1 MKPADEKATVV
12 EGVDAVETRSLA
24 RRSLGSVH
32 ERVDPRIRPADRP
45 TDEELDEG
53 YVHQL
58 TDYIEHKHH
67 HHDRNRDHEKGVSD
81 KGSQDSRTVADETI
95 YVEFDDGDPR
105 DPMNFTYARKWLITF
120 TASFFS
126 IIVASS
132 SSAYALGDPSMIRD
146 LNATQ
151 FQATIGLSMYTLGFA
166 IVPLVSASF
175 SEEFGRQ
182 PLYFCS
188 GIGCLLMHLMTA
200 LAPNIQTVIVGRFL
214 AGAFGST
221 GSTMVGGTIADIWAP
236 HERGVPM
243 SVFAVMALTGPG
255 IGCVASGW
263 IEQNPH
269 LEWRWIQWIHVIWT
283 GVFVVAMPFCMR
295 ETRSGVL
302 LTRLAKK
309 LRKDTG
315 NHHYR
320 ARVEDE
326 RASLRTLIYISCTR
340 PIYLLVT
347 EPVVAAF
354 SLWVGFAWGILYVL
368 VESIAPAFRTIHHFN
383 TGETGTVFVTMIL
396 GPLCGLAIQMYQEK
410 LYAKYV
416 PTKGPEARLFS
427 ACVGAILFPA
437 GIFIYAWC
445 TFESVHWI
453 GMVVGVWVIMTALF
467 VLYVAVFT
475 YLADCYGIFASSALA
490 GQSLCRNLLG
500 MAFPLFTEQMFE
512 RLTYHWGN
520 TLFGCIAVLMIPI
533 PYVLLWKGPAIRA
546 SSKFASQAMQKY

>member
-1 MKPADEKATVV
+1 MKPTDEEATIV
-12 EGVDAVETRSLA
+12 EDMAVAETGSLA
-24 RRSLGSVH
+24 RRSLASVH
-32 ERVDPRIRPADRP
+32 EAVDPRIRPSDRP
-45 TDEELDEG
+45 TDEDLDIG
-53 YVHQL
+53 LVRQL
-58 TDYIEHKHH
+58 SNYIEHKHH
-67 HHDRNRDHEKGVSD
+67 EKKSPSE
-81 KGSQDSRTVADETI
+81 KESSQNDSEEII
-95 YVEFDDGDPR
+95 YVEYEENDSR
-105 DPMNFTYARKWLITF
+105 DPMNFSRTRKWVITF

-166 IVPLVSASF
+166 VVPLFSASF

-182 PLYFCS
+182 PLYFFS
-188 GIGCLLMHLMTA
+188 GIGCLLMHLMIA
-200 LAPNIQTVIVGRFL
+200 LSQNIQTVIVGRFL

-236 HERGVPM
+236 HERGMPM
-243 SVFAVMALTGPG
+243 SLFSVMALIGPG
-255 IGCVASGW
+255 VGCAAAGW
-263 IEQNPH
+263 IEQDPR

-283 GVFVVAMPFCMR
+283 GIFVVAVPICMK

-302 LTRLAKK
+302 LTKLAKK

-340 PIYLLVT
+340 PIYLLLT

-354 SLWVGFAWGILYVL
+354 SLWAGFAWGILYVL

-383 TGETGTVFVTMIL
+383 TGETGTVFTAMIV
-396 GPLCGLAIQMYQEK
+396 GTFCGLGIQFVQES
-410 LYAKYV
+410 LYAKHSA
-416 PTKGPEARLFS
+416 KRGPEARLFG
-427 ACVGAILFPA
+427 ACLAAILFPA

-445 TFESVHWI
+445 TFESVPWI
-453 GMVVGVWVIMTALF
+453 GMAIGIFVIMTGLF

-490 GQSLCRNLLG
+490 GQSLSRNLMG
-500 MAFPLFTEQMFE
+500 MAFPLFTEQLFA

-520 TLFGCIAVLMIPI
+520 TLFGCIAVAMIPI
-533 PYVLLWKGPAIRA
+533 PYILLWKGPVIRA
-546 SSKFASQAMQKY
+546 SSKFASQAIQKS

>member
-1 MKPADEKATVV
+1 MKPSDKETIVV
-12 EGVDAVETRSLA
+12 EDMATAETGSLA
-24 RRSLGSVH
+24 RRSLASVH
-32 ERVDPRIRPADRP
+32 EAVDPRIRPSDRP
-45 TDEELDEG
+45 ADEDLDRG
-53 YVHQL
+53 LVRQL
-58 TDYIEHKHH
+58 SNYIEHKHH
-67 HHDRNRDHEKGVSD
+67 AKSLSEKD
-81 KGSQDSRTVADETI
+81 GSQNDPEEII
-95 YVEFDDGDPR
+95 YVEYEEGDSR
-105 DPMNFTYARKWLITF
+105 DPMNFSRTRKWVITF

-132 SSAYALGDPSMIRD
+132 SSAYALGNPSMIRD
-146 LNATQ
+146 LNATP

-166 IVPLVSASF
+166 VVPLVSASF

-182 PLYFCS
+182 PLYFFS
-188 GIGCLLMHLMTA
+188 GIGCLLMHLMIA
-200 LAPNIQTVIVGRFL
+200 LSQNIQTVIIGRFF

-236 HERGVPM
+236 HERGMPM
-243 SVFAVMALTGPG
+243 SLFAFLALIGPG
-255 IGCVASGW
+255 VGCVAAGW
-263 IEQNPH
+263 IEQDPH

-283 GVFVVAMPFCMR
+283 GIFVVAVPICMK

-302 LTRLAKK
+302 LTRLAQK

-340 PIYLLVT
+340 PIYLLLT

-383 TGETGTVFVTMIL
+383 TGQTGTVFVTMII
-396 GPLCGLAIQMYQEK
+396 GGIVGLVMQLFQER
-410 LYAKYV
+410 LYAKHSA
-416 PTKGPEARLFS
+416 KRGPEARLFG
-427 ACVGAILFPA
+427 ACAAAILFPS
-437 GIFIYAWC
+437 GILIYAWC

-453 GMVVGVWVIMTALF
+453 GMAIGIFVIMTALF

-490 GQSLCRNLLG
+490 GQSLSRNLMG
-500 MAFPLFTEQMFE
+500 MAFPLFTEQMFS

-520 TLFGCIAVLMIPI
+520 TLFGCIAVAMIPI
-533 PYVLLWKGPAIRA
+533 PFILLWKGPVIRA
-546 SSKFASQAMQKY
+546 SSKFASQVIQKA

>member
-1 MKPADEKATVV
+1 MKPTDEESTIVEDVV
-12 EGVDAVETRSLA
+12 VTETGSLA
-24 RRSLGSVH
+24 RRSLASVH
-32 ERVDPRIRPADRP
+32 DAVDPRIRPSDRP
-45 TDEELDEG
+45 TDDVLDEG
-53 YVHQL
+53 YARQL
-58 TDYIEHKHH
+58 SDYIGHKHH
-67 HHDRNRDHEKGVSD
+67 HEKSPSE
-81 KGSQDSRTVADETI
+81 KEGSQKDSDEPI
-95 YVEFDDGDPR
+95 YVEFEEVDSR
-105 DPMNFTYARKWLITF
+105 DPMNFSYTRKWLITF

-132 SSAYALGDPSMIRD
+132 SSAYALGVPSMIRD

-188 GIGCLLMHLMTA
+188 GVGCLLMHLMIA

-236 HERGVPM
+236 HERGMPM
-243 SVFAVMALTGPG
+243 SLFAIMALTGPG

-263 IEQNPH
+263 IEQDPR

-283 GVFVVAMPFCMR
+283 GIFVIAVPICMK

-340 PIYLLVT
+340 PIYLLIT

-383 TGETGTVFVTMIL
+383 TGQTGTVFATMIV
-396 GPLCGLAIQMYQEK
+396 GCFAGLAIQLYQEK
-410 LYAKYV
+410 LY
-416 PTKGPEARLFS
+416 TKHAPKRGPEARLFS
-427 ACVGAILFPA
+427 ACLGAVLFPA
-437 GIFIYAWC
+437 GIFIYAWS
-445 TFESVHWI
+445 TFESVHWM
-453 GMVVGVWVIMTALF
+453 GMAMGVFVIMTALF

-490 GQSLCRNLLG
+490 GQSLCRNLMG
-500 MAFPLFTEQMFE
+500 MAFPLFTEQMFA

-520 TLFGCIAVLMIPI
+520 TLFGCIAIAMIPI
-533 PYVLLWKGPAIRA
+533 PFVLMWKGPVIRA
-546 SSKFASQAMQKY
+546 SSKFASQTVHKF

>member
-1 MKPADEKATVV
+1 MKPTDEESTIVEKVV
-12 EGVDAVETRSLA
+12 GMPDGTCSLA
-24 RRSLGSVH
+24 RRSLASVH
-32 ERVDPRIRPADRP
+32 SDVDPRIRPSDRP
-45 TDEELDEG
+45 SNEVLDEG
-53 YVHQL
+53 YIRQL
-58 TDYIEHKHH
+58 SDYIEHKHH
-67 HHDRNRDHEKGVSD
+67 YKKSASEGED
-81 KGSQDSRTVADETI
+81 SQKESEETI
-95 YVEFDDGDPR
+95 YVEFDEGDPR
-105 DPMNFTYARKWLITF
+105 NPMNFSYARKWAITL
-120 TASFFS
+120 TASLFT

-166 IVPLVSASF
+166 LVPLVSASF

-182 PLYFCS
+182 PLYLFS
-188 GIGCLLMHLMTA
+188 GLGCLLMHLMTA
-200 LAPNIQTVIVGRFL
+200 LAQNIQTVIVGRFL

-236 HERGVPM
+236 HERGLPM
-243 SVFAVMALTGPG
+243 SIFAVMALTGPG
-255 IGCVASGW
+255 IGCVAAGW
-263 IEQNPH
+263 IEQDRH
-269 LEWRWIQWIHVIWT
+269 LEWRWIQWVHVIWT
-283 GVFVVAMPFCMR
+283 GIFVIAVPICMK

-302 LTRLAKK
+302 LTRMAKK
-309 LRKDTG
+309 LRKETG
-315 NHHYR
+315 NKNYR

-340 PIYLLVT
+340 PIYLLLT
-347 EPVVAAF
+347 EPVVASF

-368 VESIAPAFRTIHHFN
+368 VESIAPAFKTIHHFN
-383 TGETGTVFVTMIL
+383 TGQTGTVFVAMII
-396 GPLCGLAIQMYQEK
+396 GPLVGLAIQMYQEK
-410 LYAKYV
+410 LYAKYA

-453 GMVVGVWVIMTALF
+453 GMAMGIFVIMTALF

-490 GQSLCRNLLG
+490 GQSLSRNLMG
-500 MAFPLFTEQMFE
+500 MAFPLFTEQMFS

-520 TLFGCIAVLMIPI
+520 TLFGCIAVAMIPI
-533 PYVLLWKGPAIRA
+533 PYVLMWKGPAIRA
-546 SSKFASQAMQKY
+546 SSKFASQVMHKY